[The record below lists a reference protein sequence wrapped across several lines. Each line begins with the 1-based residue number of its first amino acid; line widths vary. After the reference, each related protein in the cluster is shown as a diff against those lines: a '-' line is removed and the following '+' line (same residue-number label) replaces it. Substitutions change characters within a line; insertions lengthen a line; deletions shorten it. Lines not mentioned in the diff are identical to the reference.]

1 MKLSIFDI
9 PTECK
14 GQRLLNISAIL
25 VILIF
30 NNIHILLF
38 NVSYPKG
45 LTLITHQLVVNK
57 VIFVQLSNQSNI
69 LVFVVKKNNN
79 FSAHGSANSAIFV
92 LWGPDPIMQRFDK
105 CMPMRP
111 HVFGKILQ
119 NIARGTTDPGVDI
132 ITGGTFQIANLV
144 NRWHHMHLLE
154 IQPLA
159 LVRNLVTR

>member
-14 GQRLLNISAIL
+14 GQRLLNISATL

-69 LVFVVKKNNN
+69 LVFVVKKTIISQHTGLQIPQ
-79 FSAHGSANSAIFV
+79 FLFCGV
-92 LWGPDPIMQRFDK
+92 LTQL
-105 CMPMRP
+105 C
-111 HVFGKILQ
+111 
-119 NIARGTTDPGVDI
+119 RGLINVCP
-132 ITGGTFQIANLV
+132 
-144 NRWHHMHLLE
+144 
-154 IQPLA
+154 
-159 LVRNLVTR
+159 